1 MRLKTMPA
9 PIVSRRS
16 TEKTKLTLQSCQH
29 IWCKWRFALGCG
41 VQGSAGRRCVACFNL
56 WYRISNLCIP
66 ITVHIKTLKDS
77 LSMVEP
83 AFTHLRGAGKTSIL
97 QRFLGADFSGI
108 MPTIGVD
115 VETTLATNFW
125 KNIFCPPSLSPLCRL
140 KYTIL

>member
-1 MRLKTMPA
+1 
-9 PIVSRRS
+9 
-16 TEKTKLTLQSCQH
+16 
-29 IWCKWRFALGCG
+29 
-41 VQGSAGRRCVACFNL
+41 
-56 WYRISNLCIP
+56 
-66 ITVHIKTLKDS
+66 
-77 LSMVEP
+77 MVEP

-140 KYTIL
+140 KYAIL